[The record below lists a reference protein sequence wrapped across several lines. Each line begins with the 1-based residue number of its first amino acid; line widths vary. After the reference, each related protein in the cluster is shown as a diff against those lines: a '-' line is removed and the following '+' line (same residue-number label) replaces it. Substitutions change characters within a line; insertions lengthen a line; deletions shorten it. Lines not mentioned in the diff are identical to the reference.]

1 MKNWIALIACTLSL
15 LPYSLR
21 ADGALPTPEAV
32 TMQANATPPA
42 VTEFPPD
49 VIPDE
54 DAPKQVGKASVDG
67 ANAGRTSKALKYVLA
82 ATAVAIGVTALI
94 LVSRHNGHRSH
105 HHKH

>member
-21 ADGALPTPEAV
+21 ADGALPPPQGV
-32 TMQANATPPA
+32 TMPA
-42 VTEFPPD
+42 ETAAPAE
-49 VIPDE
+49 IPAE
-54 DAPKQVGKASVDG
+54 EEAPKQVGKASVDG